1 MWLFHGCDPSLTFLM
16 VKGNSGDPGKE
27 SRQRVGATATAGPG
41 PADVDESM
49 LSALLAA
56 THDAAMECYRLGTI
70 PGQKPEGRRESLSQ
84 ASELARSCACWSRRS
99 TATRPGRGAGG
110 HDRVNPR

>member
-1 MWLFHGCDPSLTFLM
+1 MWLFHGCDPSLTFLT
-16 VKGNSGDPGKE
+16 VKRNSGDPGKE

-84 ASELARSCACWSRRS
+84 ASELVRSCAVLME
-99 TATRPGRGAGG
+99 AIGRHRGPDGKWAAMTG
-110 HDRVNPR
+110 